1 MSASRSTRPLARD
14 RSRAIVAGVC
24 AGFADRLDVDPLL
37 VRLAFVVLVVITG
50 GAALAA
56 YALLWIF
63 MDEGAAEPA
72 PGDVNP
78 VEAAVRRIQ
87 VSNWR
92 VAAGVGFLTLAL
104 LLLLREIGLWWSD
117 ALAWPLIL
125 AASGAALL
133 WKTGTSAPAIPVADG
148 ASAPD
153 RGGAVGSATDAARS
167 ASGEQTERLTARGSG
182 IADVYRGGFGVALVL
197 GAALLFLYANG
208 ALGRAR
214 DVVLAIVVAALAL
227 SLILA
232 PFLWR
237 LGRNLAAERAERI
250 RSQERAEVAAHLHDS
265 VLQTLTLMQKRA
277 DDPRQV
283 AALARRQE
291 RELRAWLFDGG
302 AGREGESLAAALE
315 AAAAAVE
322 DTHEVAID
330 VVAVGDHPLDESSLA
345 LVAATREALTNAAK
359 FAGDRG
365 PIAVYAEMDPERAR
379 VFVRD
384 RGDGF
389 DLDQVPSDRRGV
401 RESIISRMQ
410 RHGGSA
416 TVRSSPGSGTE
427 IELAIGEP
435 VP

>member
-1 MSASRSTRPLARD
+1 MSASRAAEARQLTRD
-14 RSRAIVAGVC
+14 RSRALVAGVC
-24 AGFADRLDVDPLL
+24 AGFAARLDVDPVIVRVVFGLL
-37 VRLAFVVLVVITG
+37 VVVTG

-56 YALLWIF
+56 YVILWIF

-78 VEAAVRRIQ
+78 VEAAVRRIP
-87 VSNWR
+87 VRNWR

-104 LLLLREIGLWWSD
+104 LLLLREVGLWWSD

-133 WKTGTSAPAIPVADG
+133 WRQSNIDVPP
-148 ASAPD
+148 ASASPS
-153 RGGAVGSATDAARS
+153 GAAGSDEGRRDEAPVEESRRS
-167 ASGEQTERLTARGSG
+167 GL
-182 IADVYRGGFGVALVL
+182 ADFYRGGFGVALVL

-208 ALGRAR
+208 ALGQAR

-265 VLQTLTLMQKRA
+265 VLQTLTLMQKHA
-277 DDPRQV
+277 SDPRQV

-291 RELRAWLFDGG
+291 RELRAWLFEGSAGHDGD
-302 AGREGESLAAALE
+302 SLAAALS
-315 AAAAAVE
+315 AAAAAIE

-330 VVAVGDHPLDESSLA
+330 VVSVGDHPLDERGAA

-359 FAGDRG
+359 FAGDAG
-365 PIAVYAEMDPERAR
+365 PIAVYAEMSPARAQ

-384 RGDGF
+384 RGPGF
-389 DLDQVPSDRRGV
+389 DPEQVAPDRRGL
-401 RESIISRMQ
+401 RESIISRME
-410 RHGGSA
+410 RHDGTATIRSGS
-416 TVRSSPGSGTE
+416 GSGTE
-427 IELAIGEP
+427 IELAIGEEGE
-435 VP
+435 